1 MIHEAAI
8 PEIITIK
15 IGGSLFDLPR
25 LGERLSTFLLE
36 LSPHLP
42 VLVAGGGAIADHVR
56 EMDTRQG
63 LGDEKAHWL
72 ALRAVTLNACF
83 LKDIITLPTRLVASL
98 NDIHKCWQQRTVP
111 ILDAFTFCVVNE
123 RHQVRLPHCWQV
135 TTDSLALHL
144 ATMMD
149 AEELLMLKSK
159 TCDPILTL
167 VNARRQGLVDDYF
180 ETQVA
185 GQLADGKK
193 PVNIRLL
200 NFREWPRASSIPL
213 ILPAYEPVE
222 QQ

>member
-1 MIHEAAI
+1 MQPSRKRKNLNRPAGRPSPSSLAKEFPSVLVHWPWPFLPVRPNMIHEAAI

-83 LKDIITLPTRLVASL
+83 V
-98 NDIHKCWQQRTVP
+98 
-111 ILDAFTFCVVNE
+111 
-123 RHQVRLPHCWQV
+123 
-135 TTDSLALHL
+135 
-144 ATMMD
+144 
-149 AEELLMLKSK
+149 
-159 TCDPILTL
+159 
-167 VNARRQGLVDDYF
+167 
-180 ETQVA
+180 
-185 GQLADGKK
+185 
-193 PVNIRLL
+193 
-200 NFREWPRASSIPL
+200 
-213 ILPAYEPVE
+213 
-222 QQ
+222 